1 MNRTNQFVKHMTVA
15 LILMCTAI
23 TSSESKEISV
33 KNCLIENCL
42 SRPIVDGVI
51 NEDEWREA
59 TRINR
64 FVQVKPN
71 EASNPSEK
79 TTVLLLITNSTF
91 YIAAKL
97 YDQSPSDIIAKV
109 SRQGASISNDDF
121 FRVQIDPF
129 NSKRA
134 GYRFQVNMNSVRN

>member
-1 MNRTNQFVKHMTVA
+1 MTVA

-91 YIAAKL
+91 YICLLYTSDAA
-97 YDQSPSDIIAKV
+97 DE
-109 SRQGASISNDDF
+109 
-121 FRVQIDPF
+121 
-129 NSKRA
+129 
-134 GYRFQVNMNSVRN
+134 

>member
-1 MNRTNQFVKHMTVA
+1 MIRTNQLGKHMTIA
-15 LILMCTAI
+15 MILMAIAI

-42 SRPIVDGVI
+42 SVPLVDGVI

-59 TRINR
+59 TKINQ

-97 YDQSPSDIIAKV
+97 YDK
-109 SRQGASISNDDF
+109 
-121 FRVQIDPF
+121 
-129 NSKRA
+129 
-134 GYRFQVNMNSVRN
+134 